1 MAAERVVSADV
12 KNIETFIDEGGEI
25 TIGPIGPVLCGAA
38 AADHHVCPGMPARR
52 EGETLN
58 ALLKRLDKALAR
70 FYSDN
75 VFTDEVNGP

>member
-1 MAAERVVSADV
+1 M

-25 TIGPIGPVLCGAA
+25 TIGPIGPVVCGAA
-38 AADHHVCPGMPARR
+38 AADRDVCPVMLARR
-52 EGETLN
+52 EGETLS

-75 VFTDEVNGP
+75 VFTDEINHF